1 MAILELAIKSFRNR
15 KFTTGL
21 TVLSI
26 ALSVMLLLGIEK
38 IRQGAETSFT
48 NTLSGTD
55 LIVGA
60 RSSPVQLL
68 LYSVFHIGNPTN
80 NMQWH
85 SYEEIATH
93 PQVKWTI
100 PVSLGDSHKGY
111 RVIGTTPQLYEHFR
125 FADSQALQL
134 KAGNWF
140 SATFDA
146 VMGAEVAQ
154 ALGYQPGEKI
164 ILAHGGGDE
173 SFINHADKP
182 FEVVGILKRTG
193 TPVDR
198 AVYVGLKSID
208 VMHAEFNGAVHDHDP
223 LMVHA
228 EYNAGQY
235 EVKSNRQSSLSAILV
250 GLQSRGAVIAMQREI
265 NEYQPEALTAIM
277 PSVVLLELWS
287 MMSVVEKILVI
298 VSGLVVTVGLFSMLI
313 ILMTSLNERRR
324 EMAILRSVGARP
336 THIFGLI
343 MGEAVFLTLLAI
355 LLGVVMV
362 YGLLL
367 LVQPWLESLFGL
379 YFVIGWPNTTELV
392 LLMLIALCGFVVG
405 LIPSI
410 RIYRYSLAD
419 GMTIRV

>member
-1 MAILELAIKSFRNR
+1 MAILGLAIKSFRNR

-48 NTLSGTD
+48 STISGTD

-80 NMQWH
+80 NISGH
-85 SYEEIATH
+85 SYEEISNH
-93 PQVKWTI
+93 PQVEWAI
-100 PVSLGDSHKGY
+100 PLSLGDSHKGY
-111 RVIGTTPQLYEHFR
+111 RVVGTTAQFYQHYR
-125 FADSQALQL
+125 FARGQQLQL
-134 KAGNWF
+134 EQGQWF
-140 SATFDA
+140 GEGHEAA
-146 VMGAEVAQ
+146 VGAEVAS
-154 ALGYQPGEKI
+154 ALGYTPGDKI
-164 ILAHGGGDE
+164 IIAHGSGDE
-173 SFINHADKP
+173 SFITHKDKP
-182 FEVVGILKRTG
+182 FRVACILKRTG

-198 AVYVGLKSID
+198 AVYVGLGSID
-208 VMHAEFNGAVHDHDP
+208 AIHQGFDGGEHDHDP
-223 LMVHA
+223 LMAHA
-228 EYNAGQY
+228 DHGEEPEQG
-235 EVKSNRQSSLSAILV
+235 SLSAILL
-250 GLQSRGAVIAMQREI
+250 GLKSRGAALSMQRSI
-265 NEYQPEALTAIM
+265 NQDDHEPLTAIM
-277 PSVVLLELWS
+277 PGVVLLEVWQML
-287 MMSVVEKILVI
+287 SVVEKILMV

-336 THIFGLI
+336 AHVFVLI

-355 LLGVVMV
+355 GLGVAMV
-362 YGLLL
+362 YGLM
-367 LVQPWLESLFGL
+367 LVLQPWLESMYGL
-379 YFVIGWPNTTELV
+379 YVVISWPNTTELM
-392 LLMLIALCGFVVG
+392 LLMIIALCGFVVG
-405 LIPSI
+405 LIPGI

>member
-1 MAILELAIKSFRNR
+1 MAILGLAVKSFRNR

-48 NTLSGTD
+48 STVSGTD

-80 NMQWH
+80 NISRA
-85 SYEEIATH
+85 SYEEIIDH
-93 PQVKWTI
+93 PKVKWTI
-100 PVSLGDSHKGY
+100 PLSLGDSHKGY
-111 RVIGTTPQLYEHFR
+111 RVVGTTPQFYEHYR
-125 FADSQALQL
+125 FGTQQRLQL
-134 KAGNWF
+134 AQGAWF
-140 SATFDA
+140 VDTFEAT
-146 VMGAEVAQ
+146 VGAEVA
-154 ALGYQPGEKI
+154 ASLGYGPGDKI
-164 ILAHGGGDE
+164 VIAHGSGDE
-173 SFINHADKP
+173 SFITHADKP
-182 FEVVGILKRTG
+182 FTVAGILKNTG

-208 VMHAEFNGAVHDHDP
+208 TIHKGFDGDTYDHDP
-223 LMVHA
+223 LMGHDKHDHDS
-228 EYNAGQY
+228 EAG
-235 EVKSNRQSSLSAILV
+235 EGDLSAILV
-250 GLQSRGAVIAMQREI
+250 GLQSRGAAVSMLRSL
-265 NEYQPEALTAIM
+265 NEYDHEPLTAIM
-277 PSVVLLELWS
+277 PGVVLLEVWQ
-287 MMSVVEKILVI
+287 MMSVVEKVLMI
-298 VSGLVVTVGLFSMLI
+298 VSGFVVAVGLFSMLI

-336 THIFGLI
+336 AHVFVLI

-355 LLGVVMV
+355 GLGVGMV
-362 YGLLL
+362 YGLMLAL
-367 LVQPWLESLFGL
+367 QPWLESAYGL
-379 YFVIGWPNTTELV
+379 YVVITWPSSTEL
-392 LLMLIALCGFVVG
+392 LLLALIGVCGFIVG
-405 LIPSI
+405 LIPGV

>member
-1 MAILELAIKSFRNR
+1 MAILGLAIKSFRNR

-38 IRQGAETSFT
+38 IRHGAETSFT
-48 NTLSGTD
+48 STVSGTD

-80 NMQWH
+80 NISRE
-85 SYEEIATH
+85 SYEEVTAD
-93 PQVKWTI
+93 PRVEWAI
-100 PVSLGDSHKGY
+100 PLSLGDSHKGY
-111 RVIGTTPQLYEHFR
+111 RVVGTTTQFYEHFR
-125 FADSQALQL
+125 FGKRQPLQL
-134 KAGNWF
+134 EQGQWF
-140 SATFDA
+140 DDA
-146 VMGAEVAQ
+146 YDAAVGAEVA
-154 ALGYQPGEKI
+154 ATLGYKPGDRI
-164 ILAHGGGDE
+164 IIAHGSGDE
-173 SFINHADKP
+173 SFITHKDKP
-182 FEVVGILKRTG
+182 FKVTGILKRTG

-198 AVYVGLKSID
+198 AVYVGLSSID
-208 VMHAEFNGAVHDHDP
+208 AIHERFDDNAHDHDP
-223 LMVHA
+223 LMAHAGHA
-228 EYNAGQY
+228 EEAEEGG
-235 EVKSNRQSSLSAILV
+235 LSAILL
-250 GLQSRGAVIAMQREI
+250 GLKSRGGALSLQRTI
-265 NEYQPEALTAIM
+265 NEDDHEPLTAIM
-277 PSVVLLELWS
+277 PGVVLLEVWQ
-287 MMSVVEKILVI
+287 MMSMVEKILMV
-298 VSGLVVTVGLFSMLI
+298 VSGLVVAVGLFSMLI

-336 THIFGLI
+336 AHVFALI

-355 LLGVVMV
+355 GIGVAMV

-367 LVQPWLESLFGL
+367 LLQPWLESMYGL
-379 YFVIGWPNTTELV
+379 YIVISRPSMTEL
-392 LLMLIALCGFVVG
+392 LLLAIIAVCGFVVG

>member
-1 MAILELAIKSFRNR
+1 MAILGLAIKSFRNR

-48 NTLSGTD
+48 STISGTD

-80 NMQWH
+80 NISRH
-85 SYEEIATH
+85 SYEDISEH
-93 PQVKWTI
+93 PQVEWAI
-100 PVSLGDSHKGY
+100 PLSLGDSHKGY
-111 RVIGTTPQLYEHFR
+111 RVVGTTTQFYQHFR
-125 FADSQALQL
+125 FARGQQLQL
-134 KAGNWF
+134 EQGEWPAGIYG
-140 SATFDA
+140 AA
-146 VMGAEVAQ
+146 VGAEVAA
-154 ALGYQPGEKI
+154 ALGYKPGDEI
-164 ILAHGGGDE
+164 IIAHGSGDE
-173 SFINHADKP
+173 SFITHKDKP
-182 FEVVGILKRTG
+182 FRIAGILKRTG

-208 VMHAEFNGAVHDHDP
+208 AIHQAFDAGAHDHDP
-223 LMVHA
+223 LMAHDEHA
-228 EYNAGQY
+228 GEIEQG
-235 EVKSNRQSSLSAILV
+235 SLSAILL
-250 GLQSRGAVIAMQREI
+250 GLKSRGAAISMQRNI
-265 NEYQPEALTAIM
+265 NEHDHEPLTAIM
-277 PSVVLLELWS
+277 PGVVLLEVWQ
-287 MMSVVEKILVI
+287 MMSVVEKILMI

-336 THIFGLI
+336 AHVFVLI

-355 LLGVVMV
+355 VLGVVMV
-362 YGLLL
+362 YGLMVLM
-367 LVQPWLESLFGL
+367 QPWLESMYGL
-379 YFVIGWPNTTELV
+379 YIVITLPSATELM
-392 LLMLIALCGFVVG
+392 LLAMIAVCGFIVG
-405 LIPSI
+405 LIPGI